1 MRRSV
6 LVLMPEAVNRG
17 GQFGNVDWAR
27 GRVSAVVVAGADDGA
42 ARYAAAGEHGRAAL
56 RPVVAA
62 AVGID
67 ARRAAEL
74 AHDDDQRPG
83 QQRAA
88 RMGRCHLQETLWSP
102 LPPGGVNV
110 FSIDFSHRSGQDEHM
125 ETAKLPPDVLAD
137 MKKAIEIAMTGLR
150 DPEFEKRIHDEG
162 RRIREE
168 IFRKHGLLDIAVPAI
183 RELRDSE

>member
-1 MRRSV
+1 M
-6 LVLMPEAVNRG
+6 
-17 GQFGNVDWAR
+17 
-27 GRVSAVVVAGADDGA
+27 
-42 ARYAAAGEHGRAAL
+42 
-56 RPVVAA
+56 
-62 AVGID
+62 
-67 ARRAAEL
+67 
-74 AHDDDQRPG
+74 
-83 QQRAA
+83 
-88 RMGRCHLQETLWSP
+88 
-102 LPPGGVNV
+102 